1 MAWEG
6 YKDTVWTCRDGIR
19 KAKAQTELNFAREV
33 KSNKKGFYRYTGQKK
48 QVKESVPPLINGK
61 RELATAGME
70 KAEVF
75 NKFFSSIR
83 SPTSLIFLNL

>member
-1 MAWEG
+1 MG
-6 YKDTVWTCRDGIR
+6 RKR
-19 KAKAQTELNFAREV
+19 KA
-33 KSNKKGFYRYTGQKK
+33 
-48 QVKESVPPLINGK
+48 KESVPPLINEK